1 MSEIQSSG
9 DGGHG
14 KHSKKGR
21 KKAGNP
27 RVDMTPMV
35 DLAFLLLTFFVLTSN
50 LNKSKTMEIKMP
62 KDVKDTNTTKINDK
76 LAVTI
81 LLDGNPSHKIYY
93 YEGKLDEN
101 TQLFEINLDPTKG
114 LRPYVAERNSMVIAE
129 MKDLRVRFKK
139 GEMSDTVFKRMR
151 LEIQTKLNKQS
162 PFFIVKWG
170 IDAKYN
176 EIINT
181 IDELK
186 ICDVDKYA
194 LTPITRIELSALED
208 KYPPSSGGFHHKEL
222 DTPDPAAQPA
232 DVGGQ

>member
-1 MSEIQSSG
+1 MAEIQS
-9 DGGHG
+9 DGGGGG
-14 KHSKKGR
+14 KHQKKGR
-21 KKAGNP
+21 KKGGNP

-76 LAVTI
+76 MAIT
-81 LLDGNPSHKIYY
+81 LLLEGNKEGKVYY

-101 TQLFEINLDPTKG
+101 TKLQATTLDPKKG
-114 LRPYVAERNSMVIAE
+114 LRAYAIGRNSQIISD

-139 GEMSDTVFKRMR
+139 GEMTDTTFRREK
-151 LEIQTKLNKQS
+151 LKIQEKYNKVS

-170 IDAKYN
+170 GEAKYGDV
-176 EIINT
+176 INI

-186 ICDVDKYA
+186 IADVEKYA
-194 LTPITRIELSALED
+194 LTPITRVELTAL
-208 KYPPSSGGFHHKEL
+208 SGMNGVHYKEL
-222 DTPDPAAQPA
+222 DTPDPAAAEVPKP
-232 DVGGQ
+232 